1 MKFILIRGKSRH
13 FLAVTR
19 QQSRL
24 FVPPA
29 TKLGQGNV
37 FTGVCDSVN
46 RGCLLPGG
54 CLLRGCLVRWGWC
67 LLPRGGAC
75 SGGWCLFRGCL
86 LSGGGVCSQGVSA
99 LGGGVCSGG
108 CLLSGGWCLLPG
120 VSAPGGGAWW
130 RPPRDGHCCGRYASY
145 WNAFLLHFTFKVQ
158 RQTSREIM
166 MLQNVFQFL
175 SFAKYIELH

>member
-24 FVPPA
+24 FAPPA

-46 RGCLLPGG
+46 RGVSSPGG
-54 CLLRGCLVRWGWC
+54 GVCYGGAWSDGGGVCS
-67 LLPRGGAC
+67 RGGVPAL
-75 SGGWCLFRGCL
+75 GGWCLFRGVSAL
-86 LSGGGVCSQGVSA
+86 GGGVCSQGVSA

-108 CLLSGGWCLLPG
+108 CLLSEGWCLLPG
-120 VSAPGGGAWW
+120 VSAPGGVPGGD
-130 RPPRDGHCCGRYASY
+130 PPGRS
-145 WNAFLLHFTFKVQ
+145 LLRAVRILLECILVT
-158 RQTSREIM
+158 
-166 MLQNVFQFL
+166 L
-175 SFAKYIELH
+175 YI

>member
-46 RGCLLPGG
+46 RGVSSPGG

-75 SGGWCLFRGCL
+75 SGGWCLFRG
-86 LSGGGVCSQGVSA
+86 VSA
-99 LGGGVCSGG
+99 LGGV
-108 CLLSGGWCLLPG
+108 
-120 VSAPGGGAWW
+120 VSAPGGVCSWGGAWW
-130 RPPRDGHCCGRYASY
+130 RPPGTVTAAGGTHPTRMHSCYTLHLKFNGK
-145 WNAFLLHFTFKVQ
+145 LLVK
-158 RQTSREIM
+158 
-166 MLQNVFQFL
+166 
-175 SFAKYIELH
+175 